1 MSFDWFTSVQKHRHK
16 SDFVRIILSFSF
28 ADTFER
34 LDMHL
39 ILTRITNTARFCKKK
54 KIFIQFFVITTC
66 LLLFEIPFVIIG
78 YLPEASPWFGYFVT
92 MAYILNC
99 SINGWVYF
107 FMNKMIRIEF
117 KKIFFRRNLIDTTK
131 QSRDE
136 TRWSKSVAE
145 SNSLDEERKKRGISL
160 LEKIT
165 ANGANGQSSGV

>member
-28 ADTFER
+28 TDTFER

-39 ILTRITNTARFCKKK
+39 ILTRNTNTARFCKKEK
-54 KIFIQFFVITTC
+54 FSSSFLSLPHATC

-78 YLPEASPWFGYFVT
+78 YLPEASPWFGYFIT

-117 KKIFFRRNLIDTTK
+117 KKYSSVETWLTQQNKAETK
-131 QSRDE
+131 
-136 TRWSKSVAE
+136 
-145 SNSLDEERKKRGISL
+145 LDGVKVL
-160 LEKIT
+160 QNQIT
-165 ANGANGQSSGV
+165 